1 MNYIKFKMEGDFI
14 MEKRMDNTLSGK
26 NNKRLDKVKSTNNEG
41 TAAWANEE
49 STLNTSNVSMPGEY
63 EVEKAKNWVDNGS
76 KL

>member
-1 MNYIKFKMEGDFI
+1 
-14 MEKRMDNTLSGK
+14 MEKRVDNTLSGM

-49 STLNTSNVSMPGEY
+49 STLKTSNVSMPGEY